1 MSRSLLALSLVSAC
15 AAFAAEPPRPIAPDD
30 VPASLAPAVAR
41 GGVAADALRDQFLK
55 RVTAMLAQGGPMAAM
70 SVCPTEAPRIA
81 KHVGE
86 VHRVEIGRTSFRL
99 RNPANA
105 PRAWAASYVAAAAG
119 KRPEELKP
127 AVFDL
132 GDRVGVLRPIV
143 ATPACKSCH
152 GPAEALD
159 PQAKAEL
166 ARRWP
171 RDQATGFATG
181 DLRGFIWVE
190 ISKR

>member
-1 MSRSLLALSLVSAC
+1 MSRSFLALSLIAASA
-15 AAFAAEPPRPIAPDD
+15 ALAAEPSRPIAPDE

-41 GGVAADALRDQFLK
+41 GETAADALRDQFLK

-86 VHRVEIGRTSFRL
+86 VHHVEIGRTSFRL

-105 PRAWAASYVAAAAG
+105 PRAWAASYVAAGAG
-119 KRPEELKP
+119 KKPDELKP

-159 PQAKAEL
+159 PQAKAEI
-166 ARRWP
+166 ARRYP

-190 ISKR
+190 VGKN